1 MEFSCTAYLLLVYA
15 ELIGVF
21 GCESLSSCDASV
33 HCLILVGHSLSL
45 YQVPLDQ
52 KERKARS

>member
-1 MEFSCTAYLLLVYA
+1 MPTLSQ
-15 ELIGVF
+15 
-21 GCESLSSCDASV
+21 SLSYCDASV
-33 HCLILVGHSLSL
+33 HYLILVGDSLSS